1 MVTYIMDT
9 DSDTYDGHILQRN
22 HSGGVVTTAVRD
34 YEKTHPYINF
44 KLKLNK
50 PNASL
55 WLLLGEAKSK
65 SAHIARTLLHPDRS
79 HELMQVFLTK
89 GVLATTAIEGN
100 TLSEDQVR
108 AVIENRAELP
118 PSKQYLAQEI
128 RNVIDAYNDVV
139 EVVLDEPGA
148 PVSPTQFKRWNG
160 LILKGLDLEED
171 VHPGVFRDGS
181 VVVGNY
187 RAPAAGDVEILMERL
202 CDWLNSD
209 DFQAPKGAPELRAPL
224 VVIKAIVAHLYFV
237 WIHPFDDGNGRTAR
251 LLELKLLLA
260 AGFPTPATQLLSN
273 HYNQT
278 RSEYYRQLHAS
289 SRTGDPI
296 PFLTYAL
303 RGFVDGLAEQ
313 LDLIFSW
320 QREDRWEQYVYQQFG
335 ELRTEADRRRLRLVL
350 EVSRESHVREAP
362 IARADIR
369 WLTPKLSMAYSSKTD
384 KTLTRDLNAIRRLKL
399 LDRTRRGY
407 LPNESVLLG
416 FLPTS
421 VDGVLMNERMS
432 LIEKEPPPVAHTTS
446 GNPVRRP
453 NTQPRS
459 PKRPPPH

>member
-1 MVTYIMDT
+1 MAAA
-9 DSDTYDGHILQRN
+9 RE
-22 HSGGVVTTAVRD
+22 
-34 YEKTHPYINF
+34 YEKTHPFISF
-44 KLKLNK
+44 KLHLDK

-100 TLSEDQVR
+100 TLSEDQAR

-128 RNVIDAYNDVV
+128 RNVVGAYN
-139 EVVLDEPGA
+139 EVVAAVLDTPDA
-148 PVSPTQFKRWNG
+148 PVTPGQFKRWNG
-160 LILKGLDLEED
+160 LILKDLDVD
-171 VHPGVFRDGS
+171 RGVHPGVFRRSS

-187 RAPAAGDVEILMERL
+187 RAPAARDVTHLMDRL

-209 DFQAPKGAPELRAPL
+209 DFHAPSGMPELRAPL
-224 VVIKAIVAHLYFV
+224 VVIKAIIAHLYLV

-251 LLELKLLLA
+251 LLELQLLLA

-278 RSEYYRQLHAS
+278 RSEYYRQLQQA
-289 SRTGDPI
+289 SRTGNPI
-296 PFLTYAL
+296 GFLTYAL

-335 ELRTEADRRRLRLVL
+335 ELRSEADRRRLRLVL
-350 EVSRESHVREAP
+350 EVSRA
-362 IARADIR
+362 ARDQGHPVPRSEIR
-369 WLTPKLSMAYSSKTD
+369 WLTPKLSQAYDGKTD
-384 KTLTRDLNAIRRLKL
+384 KTLTRDLNAIRDLEL
-399 LDRTRRGY
+399 LARTRRGY
-407 LPNESVLLG
+407 EPNEQVLLG
-416 FLPTS
+416 FLPPS
-421 VDGVLMNERMS
+421 VDGVLLGERMS
-432 LIEKEPPPVAHTTS
+432 LVEREPPPEAHPTTTGS
-446 GNPVRRP
+446 GD
-453 NTQPRS
+453 
-459 PKRPPPH
+459 

>member
-1 MVTYIMDT
+1 M
-9 DSDTYDGHILQRN
+9 GCA
-22 HSGGVVTTAVRD
+22 VTTAIRD
-34 YEKTHPYINF
+34 YEKTHPHINF

-55 WLLLGEAKSK
+55 WILLGEAKSK

-108 AVIENRAELP
+108 AIIENRAELP

-128 RNVIDAYNDVV
+128 RNVIDAYN
-139 EVVLDEPGA
+139 EVVAAVLVAPDA
-148 PVSPTQFKRWNG
+148 PVSPEQFKRWNG
-160 LILKGLDLEED
+160 LILKDLDLED
-171 VHPGVFRDGS
+171 GVHPGAFRHGS

-187 RAPAAGDVEILMERL
+187 RAPAARDVEVVMGKL

-209 DFQAPKGAPELRAPL
+209 DFQAPEGAPELRAPL
-224 VVIKAIVAHLYFV
+224 VVVKAIVAHLYLV

-251 LLELKLLLA
+251 LLELQLLLA

-303 RGFVDGLAEQ
+303 RGFVDGLGEQ
-313 LDLIFSW
+313 LDLMFSW
-320 QREDRWEQYVYQQFG
+320 QREDRWEQYVYQQIG

-350 EVSRESHVREAP
+350 EVSRESRANDAP
-362 IARADIR
+362 IARANMR
-369 WLTPKLSMAYSSKTD
+369 WLTPKLSMAYSNKTD
-384 KTLTRDLNAIRRLKL
+384 KTLTRDLNVIRRLEL
-399 LDRTRRGY
+399 LTRTRRGY
-407 LPNESVLLG
+407 MPNESVLLG

-432 LIEKEPPPVAHTTS
+432 LVEKEPRSVTHSTDGGGPSVA
-446 GNPVRRP
+446 
-453 NTQPRS
+453 S
-459 PKRPPPH
+459 PSADDKA

>member
-1 MVTYIMDT
+1 
-9 DSDTYDGHILQRN
+9 
-22 HSGGVVTTAVRD
+22 VTTAIRE

-44 KLKLNK
+44 TLKLNK

-55 WLLLGEAKSK
+55 WILLGEAKSK

-100 TLSEDQVR
+100 TLSEDQAR

-128 RNVIDAYNDVV
+128 RNVIDAYN
-139 EVVLDEPGA
+139 EVVAAVLDA
-148 PVSPTQFKRWNG
+148 PDAPSSPELFKHWNG
-160 LILKGLDLEED
+160 LILKDLDLQDD
-171 VHPGVFRDGS
+171 VHPGVFRHRS

-187 RAPAAGDVEILMERL
+187 RAPAARDVEILMEKL
-202 CDWLNSD
+202 CDWLNGD
-209 DFQAPKGAPELRAPL
+209 DFQAPDGAPELRAPL
-224 VVIKAIVAHLYFV
+224 VVLKAIVAHLYLV

-251 LLELKLLLA
+251 LLELQVLLA

-303 RGFVDGLAEQ
+303 RGFVDGLGEQ

-350 EVSRESHVREAP
+350 EVSRESRASGAP
-362 IARADIR
+362 IARADMR
-369 WLTPKLSMAYSSKTD
+369 WLTPKLSMAYSNKTE
-384 KTLTRDLNAIRRLKL
+384 KTLTRDLNVIRHLKL
-399 LDRTRRGY
+399 LTRSRRGY
-407 LPNESVLLG
+407 VPNEPVLLG

-432 LIEKEPPPVAHTTS
+432 LIEREPPPAPHSTDGAGPAAADPGGRRVGGVAH
-446 GNPVRRP
+446 GEA
-453 NTQPRS
+453 
-459 PKRPPPH
+459 